1 MTPAVPY
8 ITVVMPVYNAADTI
22 ERAIRSVMEQDFRDF
37 LLVVIDDG
45 STDGTANVISRLHK
59 EMPDFLILSQPGN
72 MGYTAAMTRGIQAC
86 PSNYYAFCDADD
98 MMLPGALGVI
108 AKAACGD
115 VDMVIA
121 PYIRKVG
128 EKVNVCRPRRDIRS
142 LNDMPV
148 NTTHFA
154 LWNKLLRG
162 ELLREFAMPFAG
174 IECWGDLGIVARVM
188 AKGHKFVTIDRP
200 VYLYECNPDVKSLSR
215 SSKKRL
221 LADHLAMARELTAW
235 FDREGLND
243 MYAEFLRH
251 LKFCA
256 KIKLAR
262 NPGRDLR
269 AWRHTYPEVNRH
281 ILSLRHIPLH
291 YRLLFFAAYLANIFR

>member
-8 ITVVMPVYNAADTI
+8 ITVVMPVYNAAGTV
-22 ERAIRSVMEQDFRDF
+22 ERAIRSVTEQDFHDF
-37 LLVVIDDG
+37 LLVVVDDG
-45 STDGTANVISRLHK
+45 STDGTADVISWLHK
-59 EMPDFLILSQPGN
+59 EMPDFLILSQPRN

-86 PSNYYAFCDADD
+86 PSNYYTFCDADD
-98 MMLPGALGVI
+98 MMLPGALT
-108 AKAACGD
+108 ALAEAAGD
-115 VDMVIA
+115 DADMVIA
-121 PYIRKVG
+121 PYIRKEG
-128 EKVNVCRPRRDIRS
+128 EKVKVCRPRRDIRP
-142 LNDMPV
+142 LDDMPV
-148 NTTHFA
+148 DTTHFA

-162 ELLREFAMPFAG
+162 ELLREYAMPFAG

-200 VYLYECNPDVKSLSR
+200 VYLYECNPKVKSLSR
-215 SSKKRL
+215 SSNQRL

-243 MYAEFLRH
+243 VYAEFLRH

-262 NPGRDLR
+262 NPGRNLR
-269 AWRHTYPEVNRH
+269 VWRHTYPEVNRH

>member
-8 ITVVMPVYNAADTI
+8 ITVVMPVYNAAGTV
-22 ERAIRSVMEQDFRDF
+22 ERAIRSVMEQDFSDF
-37 LLVVIDDG
+37 LLVVVDDG
-45 STDGTANVISRLHK
+45 STDGTANIINMLHK
-59 EMPDFLILSQPGN
+59 EMPDFLILSQPRN

-98 MMLPGALGVI
+98 RMLPGALT
-108 AKAACGD
+108 ALAEAAGGD
-115 VDMVIA
+115 ADMVIA

-128 EKVNVCRPRRDIRS
+128 EKVKVCRPRRDIRS
-142 LNDMPV
+142 LDDMPV
-148 NTTHFA
+148 DTTHFA
-154 LWNKLLRG
+154 LWSKLLRG

-188 AKGHKFVTIDRP
+188 AKGHKFVKIDRP
-200 VYLYECNPDVKSLSR
+200 VYLYECNPKVKSLSR
-215 SSKKRL
+215 SSKHRL

-235 FDREGLND
+235 FDREGLNYV
-243 MYAEFLRH
+243 YAEFLRH

-262 NPGRDLR
+262 NPRRNLR
-269 AWRHTYPEVNRH
+269 TWRHTYPEVNRH

>member
-22 ERAIRSVMEQDFRDF
+22 ECAIRSVMEQDFRDF
-37 LLVVIDDG
+37 LLVVVDDG
-45 STDGTANVISRLHK
+45 STDGTADVISWLHK
-59 EMPDFLILSQPGN
+59 EMPDFLILSQPRN

-98 MMLPGALGVI
+98 MMLPGALTALAEAMG
-108 AKAACGD
+108 GD
-115 VDMVIA
+115 ADMVIA
-121 PYIRKVG
+121 PYIRKEG
-128 EKVNVCRPRRDIRS
+128 EKVKVCRPRRDIWS
-142 LNDMPV
+142 LDDMPV
-148 NTTHFA
+148 DITHFA

-215 SSKKRL
+215 SSKQRL

-262 NPGRDLR
+262 IPGRDLR

>member
-22 ERAIRSVMEQDFRDF
+22 ECAIRSVMEQDFRDF
-37 LLVVIDDG
+37 LLVVVDDG
-45 STDGTANVISRLHK
+45 STDGTADVISWLHK
-59 EMPDFLILSQPGN
+59 EMPDFLILSQPRN
-72 MGYTAAMTRGIQAC
+72 MGYTAALTRGIQAC

-98 MMLPGALGVI
+98 MMLPGALTALAEAMG
-108 AKAACGD
+108 GD
-115 VDMVIA
+115 ADMVIA
-121 PYIRKVG
+121 PYIRKEG
-128 EKVNVCRPRRDIRS
+128 EKVKVCRPRRDIRS
-142 LNDMPV
+142 LDDMPV
-148 NTTHFA
+148 DITHFA

-162 ELLREFAMPFAG
+162 ELLRKFAMPFAG

-200 VYLYECNPDVKSLSR
+200 VYLYECNPGVKSLSR
-215 SSKKRL
+215 SSKQRL

>member
-8 ITVVMPVYNAADTI
+8 ITVVMPVYNAAGTI

-37 LLVVIDDG
+37 LLVVVDDG
-45 STDGTANVISRLHK
+45 STDGTANIINMLHK
-59 EMPDFLILSQPGN
+59 EMPDFLILSQPRN

-98 MMLPGALGVI
+98 RMLPGALT
-108 AKAACGD
+108 ALAEAAGD
-115 VDMVIA
+115 DADMVIA

-128 EKVNVCRPRRDIRS
+128 EKVKVCRPRRDIRS
-142 LNDMPV
+142 LDDMPV

-162 ELLREFAMPFAG
+162 ELLREYPMPFAG

-188 AKGHKFVTIDRP
+188 AKGHKSVTIDRP
-200 VYLYECNPDVKSLSR
+200 VYLYECNPKVKSLSR
-215 SSKKRL
+215 SSNQRL

-235 FDREGLND
+235 FDREGLSD
-243 MYAEFLRH
+243 VYAEFLRH

-262 NPGRDLR
+262 NPGRNLR
-269 AWRHTYPEVNRH
+269 TWRHTYPEVNRH

>member
-59 EMPDFLILSQPGN
+59 EMPDFLILSQPRN

-121 PYIRKVG
+121 PYILKKGSRTTM
-128 EKVNVCRPRRDIRS
+128 CRPRRGIAS

-148 NTTHFA
+148 DTTHFA

-200 VYLYECNPDVKSLSR
+200 VYLYECNPDVKSMSR
-215 SSKKRL
+215 SSKQRL

-269 AWRHTYPEVNRH
+269 AWRHTYPEVDRH

>member
-8 ITVVMPVYNAADTI
+8 ITVVMPVYNAAGTV

-37 LLVVIDDG
+37 LLVVVDDG
-45 STDGTANVISRLHK
+45 STDGTANIINMLHK
-59 EMPDFLILSQPGN
+59 EMPDFLILSQPRN
-72 MGYTAAMTRGIQAC
+72 IGYTAAMTRGIQAC

-98 MMLPGALGVI
+98 MMLPGALT
-108 AKAACGD
+108 ALAEAAGGD
-115 VDMVIA
+115 ADMVIA
-121 PYIRKVG
+121 PYIRKEG
-128 EKVNVCRPRRDIRS
+128 EKVKVCRPRRDIRS
-142 LNDMPV
+142 LDDMPV
-148 NTTHFA
+148 DTTHFA

-188 AKGHKFVTIDRP
+188 AKGHKSVTIDRP
-200 VYLYECNPDVKSLSR
+200 VYLYECNPKGKSLSR
-215 SSKKRL
+215 SSKQRL

-243 MYAEFLRH
+243 VYAEFLRH

>member
-8 ITVVMPVYNAADTI
+8 ITVVMPVYNAAGTV

-37 LLVVIDDG
+37 LLVVVDDG
-45 STDGTANVISRLHK
+45 STDGTANIISRLHK
-59 EMPDFLILSQPGN
+59 EMPDFLMLTQPRN

-86 PSNYYAFCDADD
+86 PSNYYTFCDADD

-162 ELLREFAMPFAG
+162 ELLREFAMPIAG

-188 AKGHKFVTIDRP
+188 AKGRKFVTIDRP
-200 VYLYECNPDVKSLSR
+200 IYLYECNPKVKSLSR
-215 SSKKRL
+215 SSKQRL

-262 NPGRDLR
+262 TPGRDLR